1 MRTNAALLFQQPG
14 KWQVTEVE
22 LDPPKKFEVLVQL
35 AAAGL
40 CHSDDHIAKGDSPC
54 AHLPRNGGH
63 EGAGIVL
70 EVGPGVRGLQPG
82 DHIVTSFIPGCGRC
96 RWCASGM
103 QNLCDTGALMGRGSK
118 LDGTFRKHVNRLDVG
133 ESSFVGTF
141 SQHSVMPEWCC
152 IKIPEHI
159 SLTSAAIMGCA
170 VPTGWGSA
178 VNAAE
183 VQPGDVVIVMGLGG
197 IGMNAVQGAAHAG
210 AGRIIGCDPVA
221 MKRDLALTL
230 GATDAVDRIE
240 EAGELA
246 RSLTAGQGADAAI
259 ITVGLMTGEHIG
271 QAFAAVRKAGTVV
284 VTAVAPHHE
293 AQIPV
298 NLFELAMYQK
308 RIQGVLYGMMS
319 PSRDVPRLL
328 GMYERGQLKLDELV
342 TRTYSLDEINTG
354 YDDLHA
360 GSNVRGVIVFDD

>member
-1 MRTNAALLFQQPG
+1 MRTRAALLFEQPG
-14 KWQVTEVE
+14 KWQVRDVD
-22 LDPPKKFEVLVQL
+22 LDPPQEHEVLVKL

-40 CHSDDHIAKGDSPC
+40 CHSDDHIATGDSPC
-54 AHLPRNGGH
+54 SHLPRNGGH
-63 EGAGIVL
+63 EGAGVVV
-70 EVGPGVRGLQPG
+70 EVGPGVRGLAPG

-103 QNLCDTGALMGRGSK
+103 QNLCDTGALMMKGSK
-118 LDGTFRKHVNRLDVG
+118 LDGTFRKHVDGLDVG

-141 SQHSVMPEWCC
+141 SEYSVMPEWCC
-152 IKIPEHI
+152 IKIADHI
-159 SLTSAAIMGCA
+159 PLATAAIVGCA

-178 VNAAE
+178 VNGAE
-183 VQPGDVVIVMGLGG
+183 TKPGDVVIVMEADG

-210 AGRIIGCDPVA
+210 ATRVIACDPVA
-221 MKRDLALTL
+221 MKRDLALQL
-230 GATDAVDRIE
+230 GATDAVETIE
-240 EAGELA
+240 EAGDLA
-246 RSLTAGQGADAAI
+246 RSLTNGQGADAAI
-259 ITVGLMTGEHIG
+259 ITVGLMRPEHIG
-271 QAFAAVRKAGTVV
+271 QAFATVRKAGTVV

-298 NLFELAMYQK
+298 NLFELAMFQK

-319 PSRDVPRLL
+319 PSKDVPRLL
-328 GMYERGQLKLDELV
+328 DMYDQGRLKLDELV

-360 GSNVRGVIVFDD
+360 GSNIRGVVVFDD

>member
-1 MRTNAALLFQQPG
+1 MKIKAALLFEQPG

-22 LDPPKKFEVLVQL
+22 LDPPKEHEVLVKL
-35 AAAGL
+35 AASGL

-63 EGAGIVL
+63 EGAGVVV
-70 EVGPGVRGLQPG
+70 EVGPGVLGLQPG

-103 QNLCDTGALMGRGSK
+103 QNLCDTGSLMMKGSK
-118 LDGTFRKHVNRLDVG
+118 LDGTFRKHVDGLDVG

-141 SQHSVMPEWCC
+141 SEYSVMPEWCC
-152 IKIPEHI
+152 IKIAEHI
-159 SLTSAAIMGCA
+159 PLATAAIVGCA

-178 VNAAE
+178 VNGAQT
-183 VQPGDVVIVMGLGG
+183 QPGDVVIVMGTGG
-197 IGMNAVQGAAHAG
+197 IGMSAVQGAAHAG
-210 AGRIIGCDPVA
+210 ASRVIACDPVA
-221 MKRDLALTL
+221 MKRDLSLTL
-230 GATDAVDRIE
+230 GATDAVETIA

-246 RSLTAGQGADAAI
+246 QSLTNGQGADATI
-259 ITVGLMTGEHIG
+259 ITVGVLHGEHIG
-271 QAFAAVRKAGTVV
+271 DAFATVRKAGTVV
-284 VTAVAPHHE
+284 VTAVAPHEE

-298 NLFELAMYQK
+298 NLFHLAMFQK

-319 PSRDVPRLL
+319 PSKDVPRLL
-328 GMYERGQLKLDELV
+328 AMYERGQLKLDELV
-342 TRTYSLDEINTG
+342 TQTYSLDEINAG

-360 GSNVRGVIVFDD
+360 GRNIRGVIVFDH